1 MVILSS
7 IKENLKKE
15 NLNNKTMS
23 LSEIKL
29 YLINGGAL
37 SITTFTKIEIWLKII
52 LLVVTIAYTIR
63 KFTNIK

>member
-1 MVILSS
+1 
-7 IKENLKKE
+7 
-15 NLNNKTMS
+15 MS

-37 SITTFTKIEIWLKII
+37 SITTFTQIEIWLKII
-52 LLVVTIAYTIR
+52 LLMVTIAYTLK

>member
-1 MVILSS
+1 
-7 IKENLKKE
+7 
-15 NLNNKTMS
+15 MS